1 MNLLKKIIVP
11 TLLTLTGIGFLS
23 FAFATGQNQFFILS
37 AVGLILIGA
46 ISYMSALNMLNKG
59 SRMIVIILLAVMV
72 FGGSFMVYK
81 SIKDPVDFKNERDR
95 RYAYVI
101 QNLKD
106 LREAQLKYK
115 IVNGKFANDMDSL
128 VFFIKNESFPQI
140 KSIGNVPDTLTRQ
153 QAIEQGILVLD
164 TTEVP
169 AHEAIFNSKY
179 MDGRKIPL
187 VIDSLPYVP
196 FTSTVFEMESGFI
209 ERGKVKVPVF
219 QITDASPFDKY
230 KVLMVGSMTDPTTS
244 GNWGE

>member
-23 FAFATGQNQFFILS
+23 YAFATGQNQFFILS
-37 AVGLILIGA
+37 SVSLILIGA
-46 ISYMSALNMLNKG
+46 ISYLSALNLLNKG
-59 SRMIVIILLAVMV
+59 SRMIVIVVLGLMV
-72 FGGSFMVYK
+72 LGGSYMTYK
-81 SIKDPVDFKNERDR
+81 SIKDPVDFKNERNR

-115 IVNGKFANDMDSL
+115 MVNGKFANEMDTL
-128 VFFIKNESFPQI
+128 MNFIKNESFPQI
-140 KSIGNVPDTLTRQ
+140 KSVGNVPDTLTRQ
-153 QAIEQGILVLD
+153 QAIEQGILLLD
-164 TTEVP
+164 TTDIP
-169 AHEAIFNSKY
+169 AHQAIFSVKY
-179 MDGRKIPL
+179 MEGRKIPL

-196 FTSTVFEMESGFI
+196 FTSSVFEMESSYI

-219 QITDASPFDKY
+219 QITDSNPFDKY
-230 KVLMVGSMTDPTTS
+230 KVLMVGSLTDPTTS